1 MSAELVSV
9 SGVLHI
15 NRKRFL
21 FLETTHLKLRG
32 VVSLL
37 AVTLGMVLCDLV
49 QRFLIGP
56 LVWLIPSS
64 RKRVLGAWMQA
75 MAWLTSRPMV
85 FLGGASIAPPPQVPF
100 ESGVLIIMNHQSLLD
115 IPMVC
120 TSVRGGYPLI
130 VTRKRYRRWIPLIS
144 HMIRLYQYP
153 VVDPTANRRDALG
166 MTDNLSEVART
177 AEVPV
182 AIFPEGTRTKDG
194 NIGRFKKAGLRRI
207 LQARAWKVYVLV
219 GDGFWKYAKFKN
231 FLSGINEMNGEV
243 AFVSELEWN
252 DPTVDPDPFIGE
264 VRKQMV
270 AGLAQMRGE
279 SIA

>member
-1 MSAELVSV
+1 
-9 SGVLHI
+9 VLKH
-15 NRKRFL
+15 FL
-21 FLETTHLKLRG
+21 FLGTTHLKLRG

-49 QRFLIGP
+49 QRLLIGP
-56 LVWLIPSS
+56 LVWLMPSS

-85 FLGGASIAPPPQVPF
+85 FLGGASIALPPQIPF
-100 ESGVLIIMNHQSLLD
+100 EPGVLIIMNHQSLLD

-120 TSVRGGYPLI
+120 SSVRGGYPLI
-130 VTRKRYRRWIPLIS
+130 VTRERYRHWIPLIS

-153 VVDPTANRRDALG
+153 VVDPMANRRDARG
-166 MTDNLSEVART
+166 MTDNLSEVARS

-207 LQARAWKVYVLV
+207 LQARAWKIYILV
-219 GDGFWKYAKFKN
+219 GDGFWKYAKFKD
-231 FLSGINEMNGEV
+231 FLSGIGEMNGKIE
-243 AFVSELEWN
+243 FVSMLEWD
-252 DPTVDPDPFIGE
+252 DPEGDPNPFIE
-264 VRKQMV
+264 EIRTQMV
-270 AGLAQMRGE
+270 TRLVRMRGD

>member
-1 MSAELVSV
+1 
-9 SGVLHI
+9 
-15 NRKRFL
+15 
-21 FLETTHLKLRG
+21 
-32 VVSLL
+32 
-37 AVTLGMVLCDLV
+37 MVLCDLV

-100 ESGVLIIMNHQSLLD
+100 ESGVRIIMNHQSLLD

-153 VVDPTANRRDALG
+153 VVDPTANRRDTLG

-182 AIFPEGTRTKDG
+182 AIFQRGPGRRMAISVGSRKRGSGGSFRLVPGRSMYLLETASG
-194 NIGRFKKAGLRRI
+194 NMRSSRI
-207 LQARAWKVYVLV
+207 FLV
-219 GDGFWKYAKFKN
+219 A
-231 FLSGINEMNGEV
+231 
-243 AFVSELEWN
+243 
-252 DPTVDPDPFIGE
+252 
-264 VRKQMV
+264 
-270 AGLAQMRGE
+270 
-279 SIA
+279 